1 MIRFLVLCSF
11 IFVSCSKQDSSYA
24 KTENENNSNTSSLN
38 RERVDSLLVSN
49 NIFQISYNEKYEQPN
64 WVKYTVRDIIKNADR
79 AGIQF
84 YTVDSIYTSDD
95 DDYYSNRW
103 DRGHMAPAGSFNDS
117 YEDLYS
123 TFSYINVALQYDDLS
138 GNPIDS
144 NGKII
149 WDNTF
154 GGKKNDIYGSTL
166 VYSNNSI
173 FISGQRP
180 IKNKFSL
187 NGIINI
193 TNKNIKD
200 FVYNKDDIKKTFEE
214 IKKKWAQIDFV
225 VHAIAFSDKS
235 ELSGEYLNTTREN
248 FLKSMLISCFS
259 FTEVSKESLKVM
271 NEISD
276 ESMINTSPSPSMGSE
291 DFAFMLQEK
300 PGSYIWIG
308 NGDKEGSCML
318 HNPGYDFNDEILPI
332 GATYWVNIAEEILSP
347 IS

>member
-123 TFSYINVALQYDDLS
+123 TFSYINVALQYDDLNR
-138 GNPIDS
+138 GVWVELEDQVR
-144 NGKII
+144 K
-149 WDNTF
+149 WADDF
-154 GGKKNDIYGSTL
+154 GD
-166 VYSNNSI
+166 
-173 FISGQRP
+173 
-180 IKNKFSL
+180 
-187 NGIINI
+187 INI
-193 TNKNIKD
+193 EIYLEFESSHIVLDTGAHVPTAFYKYVIFPD
-200 FVYNKDDIKKTFEE
+200 GTKKCYYFPNSTPDKLWQEYE
-214 IKKKWAQIDFV
+214 I
-225 VHAIAFSDKS
+225 
-235 ELSGEYLNTTREN
+235 ECN
-248 FLKSMLISCFS
+248 
-259 FTEVSKESLKVM
+259 
-271 NEISD
+271 
-276 ESMINTSPSPSMGSE
+276 
-291 DFAFMLQEK
+291 
-300 PGSYIWIG
+300 
-308 NGDKEGSCML
+308 
-318 HNPGYDFNDEILPI
+318 
-332 GATYWVNIAEEILSP
+332 
-347 IS
+347 